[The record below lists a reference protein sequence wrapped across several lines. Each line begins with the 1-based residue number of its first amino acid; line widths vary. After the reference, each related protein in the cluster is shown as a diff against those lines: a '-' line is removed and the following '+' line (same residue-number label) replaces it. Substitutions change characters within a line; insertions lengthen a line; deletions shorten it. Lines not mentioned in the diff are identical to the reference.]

1 MAQPIYQPSI
11 SPIVSSGMGVEKI
24 LDKTITINPN
34 SYVDLD
40 FDKAIQTKEFDIIYI
55 YVDNADNIDND
66 ILLTFSLIREFETG
80 IIQEQP
86 LIILTFTISENIFIK
101 QTGMFYRDGDMTK
114 DDRFVLTNTQYYKL
128 RIYNKSVSSPANLTI
143 KIWLERQLWE

>member
-55 YVDNADNIDND
+55 YVDYVNNNNNI
-66 ILLTFSLIREFETG
+66 LFLLIRELEG
-80 IIQEQP
+80 IIQKQSLE
-86 LIILTFTISENIFIK
+86 ILTISTNVFIK
-101 QTGMFYRDGDMTK
+101 QKGVFYKNNEVVEESNG
-114 DDRFVLTNTQYYKL
+114 FVLTNTQYYKL
-128 RIYNKSVSSPANLTI
+128 RIYNKDILRPATLTI